1 MKNSNGPLSGIRVI
15 DASTVLAAPFAAS
28 LLGDL
33 GAEVIKVELPV
44 KGDPLRGLGPYK
56 EREPLR
62 WPGMSRNKQSVTLDI
77 RQQEGQEIFKSLAKD
92 ADILIENFRPGTMEK
107 WGLSYEI
114 LKEVNPRLVMT
125 RQSGYG
131 QTGPY
136 ATKAGFGTPATAFSG
151 YTYLQGFEDRHPVSP
166 SFSLMDYISGIFM
179 AFGTVSAL
187 YERATNEDSEGQVVE
202 MGLYEAV
209 FRMMEFLVAEYD
221 QLGKVR
227 ERSPM
232 LHGHSSPAGTYRTKD
247 DHWVVMVCSTQR
259 TWERL
264 AQAIGHEEM
273 IEDPRFLT
281 NVERMENDHHLQE
294 IVTAFFRGKEK
305 EELVELLDQYGV
317 PISPIFSIKDIFN
330 DAHYAARENIVD
342 IDHPRLGSIKIPGV
356 VPKFSKTPGRIR
368 HRAPDLGEQND
379 YIYREQLG
387 ISDEEITRLKKK
399 GVI

>member
-305 EELVELLDQYGV
+305 EDLVELLDQFGV

-330 DAHYAARENIVD
+330 DAHYAVRENIVD

-379 YIYREQLG
+379 HIYREQLG
-387 ISDEEITRLKKK
+387 ISDEELTRLKKK

>member
-77 RQQEGQEIFKSLAKD
+77 RQQEGQEIFKSLVKD

-387 ISDEEITRLKKK
+387 ISDEEITRLIKK